1 MVSERFL
8 DALMYADTHSLG
20 LTAKQVQDVVN
31 RGEREGYRPPARAL
45 GYNDP
50 TGNTAVAN
58 ADKRSRRRRRPT

>member
-50 TGNTAVAN
+50 TGNMAVAN
-58 ADKRSRRRRRPT
+58 ADRDKNRRSK